1 MSFFFSKPWGPFKIV
16 DAKLRSFNA
25 RIGPSAGL
33 RGYEGV
39 SGYANPG
46 YAWYIH
52 GYVTPELYMQRGLT
66 YSFRVEGGNNPHNLE
81 TYHPFIITNEVS
93 TH

>member
-1 MSFFFSKPWGPFKIV
+1 MPWGPFKIV
-16 DAKLRSFNA
+16 DAKLRTFNA

-81 TYHPFIITNEVS
+81 TYHPFIITNEV
-93 TH
+93 TKRY